1 MDENDEHIC
10 QSCGM
15 PVKNHN
21 DFGTEKNGKK
31 SPYYCTY
38 CYMKG
43 QFIEPELTPSEM
55 VEVCARKYDE
65 MKVMPFDEAYELNLK
80 IIPHLRRWKFK

>member
-1 MDENDEHIC
+1 
-10 QSCGM
+10 
-15 PVKNHN
+15 
-21 DFGTEKNGKK
+21 
-31 SPYYCTY
+31 
-38 CYMKG
+38 MKG